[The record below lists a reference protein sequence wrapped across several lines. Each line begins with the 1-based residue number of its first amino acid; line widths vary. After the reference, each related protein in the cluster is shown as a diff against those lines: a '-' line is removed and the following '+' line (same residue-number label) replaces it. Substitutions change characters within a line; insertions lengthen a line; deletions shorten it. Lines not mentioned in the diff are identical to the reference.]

1 MKISVIYSLLSI
13 LLALGACDL
22 RQRIVDIP
30 DNIGDFIAARNPALL
45 AAPDSEIY
53 QYASVLDYGGDHSI
67 YGSPEID
74 YAGAGDYAIY
84 GRRSDYDDA
93 KMSPIKSQT
102 ISDVSKDY
110 GILVVEEKKSFVL
123 NTKKVKIEKGDT
135 AYSIAKKNNMAV
147 ERLAVLNKLSAP
159 YNIKIGDEL
168 LVENAEIITTKT
180 TTTATT
186 AATPIPAPAK
196 TAAATPVIKSNAAV
210 KLPKLDARSAA
221 KFSWPVRG
229 KIITG
234 FGPTRSGLNNDGINI
249 AASAGTSVL
258 AAENGNV
265 AYAGNEMKG
274 YGNLLIIQ
282 HAGGWMTIYGH
293 LDRFI
298 VRRGDKV
305 SVGQKIGSVGN
316 TGKVSEPQLHFEIRK
331 GSKAYD
337 PQKQLK

>member
-1 MKISVIYSLLSI
+1 
-13 LLALGACDL
+13 L
-22 RQRIVDIP
+22 RQKIVDIP
-30 DNIGDFIAARNPALL
+30 DNIGDFIASRNPALL
-45 AAPDSEIY
+45 AEPDSEIY
-53 QYASVLDYGGDHSI
+53 QYASVLDYGGDHSL
-67 YGSPEID
+67 YGAPEAEIT
-74 YAGAGDYAIY
+74 YGNAGDYVLY
-84 GRRSDYDDA
+84 GRKSDYDDA
-93 KMSPIKSQT
+93 KMSPIKTQT

-110 GILVVEEKKSFVL
+110 GTLVVEEKKSFVL
-123 NTKKVKIEKGDT
+123 NTRKIKVEKGDT

-147 ERLAVLNKLSAP
+147 ERLGILNKLPAP

-168 LVENAEIITTKT
+168 IVESAEIITTKT
-180 TTTATT
+180 ETTATNAT
-186 AATPIPAPAK
+186 AQKAGRPQAAQV
-196 TAAATPVIKSNAAV
+196 AAAQPVIKSNANV
-210 KLPKLDARSAA
+210 KLPKLDARTNA

-229 KIITG
+229 NIIAS
-234 FGPTRSGLNNDGINI
+234 FGPTRSGLHNDGINI
-249 AASAGTSVL
+249 AAKAGTPVA

-293 LDRFI
+293 LDSFV

-316 TGKVSEPQLHFEIRK
+316 TGKVGEPQLHFEIRK

-337 PQKQLK
+337 PKKQLK

>member
-249 AASAGTSVL
+249 AASA
-258 AAENGNV
+258 
-265 AYAGNEMKG
+265 
-274 YGNLLIIQ
+274 
-282 HAGGWMTIYGH
+282 
-293 LDRFI
+293 
-298 VRRGDKV
+298 
-305 SVGQKIGSVGN
+305 
-316 TGKVSEPQLHFEIRK
+316 
-331 GSKAYD
+331 
-337 PQKQLK
+337 